1 MSTAV
6 HALRQSLDWTGVSGR
21 RPYAIAFVVQLVVVV
36 VGVSMPTAPASI
48 WVAMA
53 IVSFVFFG
61 QLRRR
66 IRDVGWRGG
75 WMWVA
80 MVPYLGAIP
89 QLVLLF
95 RRPAAAPR
103 TGEAA
108 WLRKTG
114 WGLALLLCLLVA
126 GRGVFYAPFWI
137 PSGSMKPTLMPGDYV
152 IAGSRFVDVARGDVV
167 VFRHPVTGQDF
178 VKRVIGLGGDTVQMV
193 DGQVVLN
200 GALLPHSGAADYVEV
215 MARQGPHG
223 HIPRCA
229 NGPVAMGEA
238 CVKRSAVET
247 LPSGRSYT
255 VLDLNAGQ
263 MDNTAEFTVP
273 EGHMFV
279 LGDNRDNSAD
289 SRVAQAVG
297 GPGLV
302 PLENVKGRVS
312 RVAFS
317 VSGDM
322 TRLLKALP

>member
-1 MSTAV
+1 MSPAV

-21 RPYAIAFVVQLVVVV
+21 VPYAIAFVVQLIVVV
-36 VGVSMPTAPASI
+36 VGVSLPNAPPVIWIATA
-48 WVAMA
+48 V
-53 IVSFVFFG
+53 VSFVFFG

-66 IRDVGWRGG
+66 IRDVGWSGI
-75 WMWVA
+75 WMWGA

-95 RRPAAAPR
+95 RRAAPAPR
-103 TGEAA
+103 RGEAD

-114 WGLALLLCLLVA
+114 WGVALVFCLLVA
-126 GRGVFYAPFWI
+126 GRAVFYAPFWI
-137 PSGSMKPTLMPGDYV
+137 PTGSMKPTLMPGDYV
-152 IAGSRFVDVARGDVV
+152 IAGSRFVDVARGDIV
-167 VFRHPVTGQDF
+167 VFRHPVTGDDY
-178 VKRVIGLGGDTVQMV
+178 VKRVLGLGGDRVQMV

-200 GALLPHSGAADYVEV
+200 GALLPQVAAADVVEV

-223 HIPRCA
+223 YIPRCA

-247 LPSGRSYT
+247 VPAGRSYT
-255 VLDLNAGQ
+255 VLDLSAGR
-263 MDNTAEFTVP
+263 MDNTPEFTVP

-289 SRVAQAVG
+289 SRVARAVG
-297 GPGLV
+297 GPGFV
-302 PLENVKGRVS
+302 PLDHVKGRVS
-312 RVAFS
+312 WVAFS

-322 TRLLKALP
+322 SRLFRALP